1 MQILGFLLGLALSLV
16 SAGVQANI
24 YGFVDEHG
32 VAHLATEK
40 VDARYKLFAR
50 GDALQSSS
58 AQVMT
63 PKDATCCA
71 ICPAIPI

>member
-24 YGFVDEHG
+24 YGYVDEHG

-40 VDARYKLFAR
+40 NRRSL
-50 GDALQSSS
+50 
-58 AQVMT
+58 
-63 PKDATCCA
+63 
-71 ICPAIPI
+71 